1 MVVNK
6 FDGRA
11 FDVVVIGNGV
21 LGLSLALTL
30 VRQKVRV
37 ALVGE
42 AHRPWAASTAA
53 GAMLGCFGE
62 VTTTLLKSEYG
73 RTKLEFDVRAR
84 KQWDDWLVRLA
95 SDAGDADI
103 FVADGTMV
111 ILNTVGLP
119 GIDDANFVAI
129 REALR
134 RYKEPFEDIDPADI
148 EWLDPEPDAR
158 PLRAFYIPN
167 EHAVNA
173 AGLLERLER
182 AFMRLD
188 GTLIS
193 KAATQLKHN
202 KGRIEGL
209 TLSSGEELATNCV
222 VLAAGVRSQD
232 LLNTVPDVAARI
244 PRLISGYGVSALVHT
259 EDASTPRHVIRTPNR
274 AFACG
279 LHVVPRQKGK
289 EVYVGATNIISPEPL
304 ATPAVRDVLFL
315 LECATRQVRRNLSIS
330 GLHRIQVGNRP
341 VALDGFP
348 LLGQT
353 DLNGLWL
360 MTGTYRDGLHLSPF
374 LAQEMSRCIQGEQ
387 PEVDLSMFHP
397 VRAPIQPMS
406 REEVVDTAVTHM
418 LATGYEYGW
427 NIPIAWPEIIDYN
440 LRPSYEKFA
449 NDLDPLYTPPSEI
462 LAASRQYPE
471 ILQRLRDYYAEAH
484 NA

>member
-1 MVVNK
+1 M
-6 FDGRA
+6 
-11 FDVVVIGNGV
+11 

-30 VRQKVRV
+30 IRQKVRV

-42 AHRPWAASTAA
+42 THRPWAASTAA

-73 RTKLEFDVRAR
+73 RTKLEFAVRAR
-84 KQWDDWLVRLA
+84 KQWDDWLVNLA
-95 SDAGDADI
+95 KDAGDADI
-103 FVADGTMV
+103 FVADGTVV
-111 ILNTVGLP
+111 ILNTVGVP

-129 REALR
+129 RGALHH
-134 RYKEPFEDIDPADI
+134 YKEPFEDIDPAEV

-158 PLRAFYIPN
+158 PLRAIYIPN
-167 EHAVNA
+167 EHAVNT

-182 AFMRLD
+182 AFVRLD
-188 GTLIS
+188 GTLITE
-193 KAATQLKHN
+193 AAVQLKHDR
-202 KGRIEGL
+202 GRIEGL
-209 TLSSGEELATNCV
+209 TLGSGEELTTNCV
-222 VLAAGVRSQD
+222 VLAAGVRSQG
-232 LLNTVPDVAARI
+232 LLDTVPDVAARI
-244 PRLISGYGVSALVHT
+244 PRLISGYGVSALIRT
-259 EDASTPRHVIRTPNR
+259 EDASTPRNVIRTPNR

-279 LHVVPRQKGK
+279 LHIVPRQKGT

-304 ATPAVRDVLFL
+304 DTPAVRDVLFL

-330 GLHRIQVGNRP
+330 GLHRVQVGNRP

-353 DLNGLWL
+353 DLDGLWL

-374 LAQEMSRCIQGEQ
+374 PAREMAKRIQGEQ
-387 PEVDLSMFHP
+387 PDADLSMFQP
-397 VRAPIQPMS
+397 VRAPIQPVS
-406 REEVVDTAVTHM
+406 RKEVVETAVTHM

-427 NIPIAWPEIIDYN
+427 NIPIAWPTIIEHN

-449 NDLDPLYTPPSEI
+449 NDLDPFYTPPPEI
-462 LAASRQYPE
+462 LAASRLYPS
-471 ILQRLRDYYAEAH
+471 ILQRLRDYYAEIN